1 MPREV
6 ITLQVGQCG
15 NQIGTE
21 FWKQLCAEHGIANDG
36 ILEEYA
42 ANGNAG
48 DRKDVF
54 FYQADDNH
62 YVPRALLLDLEPRV
76 INGIQ
81 TGDQRRLYNHENI
94 FLAKEGGG
102 AEEGGEDEQ

>member
-21 FWKQLCAEHGIANDG
+21 FWKQLCQEHGIAKDG
-36 ILEEYA
+36 ILEEFA
-42 ANGNAG
+42 KDGNSG

-54 FYQADDNH
+54 FYQADDDH

-76 INGIQ
+76 LNTIQ
-81 TGDQRRLYNHENI
+81 NSEFRYHGFPIERVSPDGSARVP
-94 FLAKEGGG
+94 
-102 AEEGGEDEQ
+102 